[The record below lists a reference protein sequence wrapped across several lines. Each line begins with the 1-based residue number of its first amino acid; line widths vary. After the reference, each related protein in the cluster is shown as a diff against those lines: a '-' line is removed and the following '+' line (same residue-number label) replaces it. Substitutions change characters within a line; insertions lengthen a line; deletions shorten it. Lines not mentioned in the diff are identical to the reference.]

1 MTTNAKNQPQ
11 HQPAHRASASKNRS
25 KPVIWAVVI
34 VTAAG
39 VGYLALRKPGGPDAP
54 AQGGGRG
61 GAAVPVTTAP
71 VKSGSID
78 VSISALGTVTPVSMV
93 TVTSRVVGELREVDY
108 TEGQIVKKGDLLAV
122 IDPQPYQAVLTQA
135 EGQLERDQALL
146 KNATIDLERYQ
157 TAYTQHAIPEQQ
169 VATQQTL
176 VSQDEGIV
184 KVDQGALNAARVNLQ
199 YTRITSPIDGRV
211 GLRMVDPGN
220 IVQANGTNGLLTIA
234 QLQPI
239 TVIFT
244 IAEDNLSAVVEQMRD
259 GHPLRV
265 DALDRTQQKVI
276 SEGTLLTIDNQID
289 PTTGTVKARAIFPNA
304 KDELFPNQFVNA
316 KLYVRTLSPVNL
328 VPSAAIQR
336 NGDESFVYVVQA
348 DGSVKSQDIKIAA
361 TDADVTAVTG
371 VNAGDTLVT
380 DGFDRLQNGT
390 KVTSQQTGAADKP
403 AAGGPMKKKADGAGA
418 PAGS

>member
-1 MTTNAKNQPQ
+1 
-11 HQPAHRASASKNRS
+11 
-25 KPVIWAVVI
+25 
-34 VTAAG
+34 
-39 VGYLALRKPGGPDAP
+39 
-54 AQGGGRG
+54 
-61 GAAVPVTTAP
+61 VPVTTAP